1 MTPNPNFEALA
12 RSTGLD
18 QFPGSLEMIEQV
30 YVSYRQQLDDLHSV
44 DLEGEEVL
52 TAYQY
57 LYDSD

>member
-1 MTPNPNFEALA
+1 MTSNSNFEALA

-18 QFPGSLEMIEQV
+18 KFPGTLDSIAKV
-30 YVSYRQQLDDLHSV
+30 FISYRKQLDVLHSV

>member
-1 MTPNPNFEALA
+1 MTSNSNFEALA
-12 RSTGLD
+12 RNAGLD
-18 QFPGSLEMIEQV
+18 KFPGTLDSIEKV
-30 YVSYRQQLDDLHSV
+30 FISYRKQLDVLHSV

>member
-1 MTPNPNFEALA
+1 MASNPDFEALA

-18 QFPGSLEMIEQV
+18 KFPGTLDMIEQV
-30 YVSYRQQLDDLHSV
+30 YVSYRQQLDLLHSV